1 MLLFEIHS
9 KPVPQKQ
16 TLFGKHRAYDPSKL
30 DKQTIQWQIRPYAP
44 KEPLLTPLSVDMT
57 FYLPIPKGTSKI
69 KQTQMINQLIYPSKR
84 PDIDNLAYIVTNAMK
99 EIIYQDDSQIV
110 DLSLHKRYGLEPKT
124 VIKVIEL

>member
-1 MLLFEIHS
+1 MLIFEIHQ
-9 KPVPQKQ
+9 KPVVQKQ
-16 TLFGKHRAYDPSKL
+16 TKFGKHRAYDPSKL

-44 KEPLLTPLSVDMT
+44 KEPLLTPLHVDMT

-69 KQTQMINQLIYPSKR
+69 KKTQMNNQAIFPTKR

-99 EIIYQDDSQIV
+99 QIVYEDDSQIV
-110 DLSLHKRYGLEPKT
+110 DLCLHKRYADVPRT